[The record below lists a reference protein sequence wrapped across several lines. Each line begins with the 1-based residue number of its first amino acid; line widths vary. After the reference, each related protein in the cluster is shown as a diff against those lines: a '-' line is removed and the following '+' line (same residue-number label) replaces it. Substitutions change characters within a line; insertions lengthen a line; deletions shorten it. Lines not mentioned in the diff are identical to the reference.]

1 MHSNKRRCNC
11 QLPTCRGQ
19 GQKIPA
25 RTCRYHEKHHGYYEG
40 RVDEHATASPRLET
54 AAAKRQRHSTSPPSS
69 FGPSRGASEADLDY
83 ESDVSEPELRN
94 LPSSSDHSNHDSD
107 NTSSWS
113 ESESEWGGASQ
124 STPSSRSS
132 SHSPEDSDDEDALQ
146 RHLQRHLQQQIS
158 AENNERQREWE
169 QDTDSNESET
179 DSDDS
184 ADKLHQLDPSVHG
197 GFISI
202 LQCCKIAFPAS
213 PPGSSFR
220 LRRPFRY
227 AGDLYEKAHV
237 SQGQAVL
244 LIETLAD
251 ECCLAK
257 ATKSKI
263 YKLFKQL
270 LPDPNTLPRNAYYA
284 SKLLKAFM
292 PKRHKFPVCV
302 GDCILLPENTKP
314 NRDVV
319 CPNCQ
324 QNLFKNGKAR
334 KYFRTLPLKSIV
346 RHLFASRQIAEMLG
360 KEWIYNVTPG
370 WLQSFTGRDACF

>member
-1 MHSNKRRCNC
+1 MYLTKQGHERTLAKILIDPAACKGSQGIEGLTPRR
-11 QLPTCRGQ
+11 
-19 GQKIPA
+19 
-25 RTCRYHEKHHGYYEG
+25 
-40 RVDEHATASPRLET
+40 D
-54 AAAKRQRHSTSPPSS
+54 
-69 FGPSRGASEADLDY
+69 
-83 ESDVSEPELRN
+83 
-94 LPSSSDHSNHDSD
+94 
-107 NTSSWS
+107 TSSWS

-132 SHSPEDSDDEDALQ
+132 SHSREDSDDQDALQ
-146 RHLQRHLQQQIS
+146 RHLQRHLQQQTS
-158 AENNERQREWE
+158 AENSERKREWQ
-169 QDTDSNESET
+169 QDTDLDESES

-184 ADKLHQLDPSVHG
+184 ADRLPQVDPSVHG

-202 LQCCKIAFPAS
+202 LQCCKSAFPAS

-220 LRRPFRY
+220 LLRPCRY
-227 AGDLYEKAHV
+227 AGNLFEKAHV

-251 ECCLAK
+251 EFCLAK
-257 ATKSKI
+257 TTKSKI

-270 LPDPNTLPRNAYYA
+270 LPDPNTLPKNAYYA

-292 PKRHKFPVCV
+292 PKIYKFPVCI

-324 QNLFKNGKAR
+324 QKLVKNGKAR

-346 RHLFASRQIAEMLG
+346 RHMFASWQIAQMLG

-370 WLQSFTGRDACF
+370 WLQSFTSRDIHATICLLPSKPCGFATLQSQAVCHFLLQMGAGFKRCSRTLPWHPFFRSHAICCLQYALMAGTRTILGRTP